1 MCRRRMR
8 TKGRSCRSLRWKR
21 QKGVK
26 EMTKTAKFFII
37 CGAVCVLGIIL
48 TAAGYAM
55 GGVQDMEKVEQ
66 SHEWFNVGS
75 ANKVTDTVETAEYD
89 SIKADG
95 NMDIAVIGQGFT
107 RDMVADFAKEWLAD
121 NYDAELAGSVIVR
134 WKEGTAKPEVKVE
147 KGVLIIESGGADPDF
162 EVNLSEEDSCV
173 DVIVFCRTKTLD
185 SIEISTGFGDTAVGG
200 VECKSMNI
208 SSGAGDIEMDSAKA
222 DKMVLGAKAG
232 DIGFT
237 NCEGNISAEVDSG
250 DIEFDSALAMDQFAG
265 SLHTESG
272 DVQVNDSDDE
282 VKDFSFEGGPNKLT
296 LKTKAGDIEAD
307 FTEAGHPLE

>member
-1 MCRRRMR
+1 
-8 TKGRSCRSLRWKR
+8 
-21 QKGVK
+21 
-26 EMTKTAKFFII
+26 MTKTAKFFII
-37 CGAVCVLGIIL
+37 CGAVCILGIIL

-134 WKEGTAKPEVKVE
+134 WKEGTEKPEVNVE
-147 KGVLIIESGGADPDF
+147 KGVLIIESGEADPDF
-162 EVNLSEEDSCV
+162 EVNLSEEDSCA
-173 DVIVFCRTKTLD
+173 DVIVLCRTKKLD

-200 VECKSMNI
+200 VECKNMNI
-208 SSGAGDIEMDSAKA
+208 SSGAGDIEADSVKA
-222 DKMVLGAKAG
+222 DKMVLGTNAG

-237 NCEGNISAEVDSG
+237 DCEGEISAEANSG
-250 DIEFDSALAMDQFAG
+250 DIEFDTALAMDQFEVSLRAG
-265 SLHTESG
+265 SG

-282 VKDFSFEGGPNKLT
+282 VRDFRSGGGPNRLT
-296 LKTKAGDIEAD
+296 LKTGAGDIEAD
-307 FTEAGHPLE
+307 FAEAGHPQE